1 MRIHNL
7 LAASQGVDKSWN
19 VEYLNLD
26 VYDIGKTIWSK
37 FDSNI
42 PAGNYDPFATANASS
57 ISIVSNNRVY
67 AIDSSN
73 SAILVRGHR
82 FDYLNQINTLSVGV
96 DANIQGI
103 FVSDNTHKLYIVGDA
118 TNNIYEYNIN
128 GQNSNLAS
136 GISLANS
143 KSVAL
148 QDSSPRDLRLSS
160 DGTKAFLV
168 GNATGYIYE
177 YSLSAP
183 WDIGTASLVQRSSTA
198 EQEPK
203 PTGIAV
209 RGDGTHLYLVG
220 DSSNTVHYYTLSS
233 GWDISTKTYQ
243 NSYTIPGTEYS
254 LSTIDFYP
262 NSSVY
267 AVMDN
272 VTQNVNHYAISALL
286 VNFEFSSSMFT
297 VGGLFLGASFSES
310 EDKTNNSIT
319 VITADRPEITAYR
332 QTYLTTPFNIRD
344 SYLSLGTV
352 TGFNF
357 SFPDVRGLTARTGN
371 STFFTAFADSTINQ
385 YSQRPVTS
393 IPIYSLDI
401 SELSTPTALTA
412 KPDGTMLYFAGEDTT
427 LYELELSSPWDLSTA
442 SYAGRYKT
450 LNAHASMLMFKSDGT
465 TLITNDSQYSLN
477 TAWDITTLTLTGS
490 YDIQSIGNAN
500 LIVDGATF
508 SVGFI
513 PESGD
518 KLIFAS
524 NGISGINS
532 EFGSVK
538 TVALYQAEFGV

>member
-7 LAASQGVDKSWN
+7 LAASQGVDKNWN

-26 VYDIGKTIWSK
+26 VYDIGKTIWSTDK
-37 FDSNI
+37 VSTPD
-42 PAGNYDPFATANASS
+42 YDPFYTSNVSS
-57 ISIVSNNRVY
+57 ISITSNNRVY
-67 AIDSSN
+67 SIDSSN
-73 SAILVRGHR
+73 STIVVTGHR
-82 FDYLNQINTLSVGV
+82 FSSTINNVSVGE
-96 DANIQGI
+96 DSNIQGI

-118 TNNIYEYNIN
+118 TNTIYEYNIN
-128 GQNSNLAS
+128 GQNSNLTS

-183 WDIGTASLVQRSSTA
+183 WDIGTASFVQRSATA
-198 EQEPK
+198 TQESD

-220 DSSNTVHYYTLSS
+220 DSSNTVHYYTLGS

-254 LSTIDFYP
+254 LSTIDFFP
-262 NSSVY
+262 NSSIY

-272 VTQNVNHYAISALL
+272 VSQNVNHYAISALL
-286 VNFEFSSSMFT
+286 VNHEISVNMYT
-297 VGGLFLGASFSES
+297 VGGLFLGGSAN
-310 EDKTNNSIT
+310 TSIT
-319 VITADRPEITAYR
+319 TLTADRNDRTSFR
-332 QTYLTTPFNIRD
+332 QTHLTTPFNIRD
-344 SYLSLGTV
+344 SYLALGTR

-357 SFPDVRGLTARTGN
+357 TLPDITGMTGRSGTSNIFVSFG
-371 STFFTAFADSTINQ
+371 DSTIRQ
-385 YSQRPVTS
+385 YDNVPSGT
-393 IPIYSLDI
+393 PIYSLDT
-401 SELSTPTALTA
+401 SSLSVPTTLTA
-412 KPDGTMLYFAGEDTT
+412 KTDGTRLYFAGTDSN
-427 LYELELSSPWDLSTA
+427 LYELELSSAWDLTSA
-442 SYAGRYKT
+442 SYVGTNKT
-450 LNAHASMLMFKSDGT
+450 LNARASMLMFKSDGS
-465 TLITNDSQYSLN
+465 TLITNDKQYRLT

-500 LIVDGATF
+500 LIVDGSTF
-508 SVGFI
+508 SAGFI

-518 KLIFAS
+518 KLIFTS
-524 NGISGINS
+524 NGISGLNS
-532 EFGSVK
+532 ENGASK